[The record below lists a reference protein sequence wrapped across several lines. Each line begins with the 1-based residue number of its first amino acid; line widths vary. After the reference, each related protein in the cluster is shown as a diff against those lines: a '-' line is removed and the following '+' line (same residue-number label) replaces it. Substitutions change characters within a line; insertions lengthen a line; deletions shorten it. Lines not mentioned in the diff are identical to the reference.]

1 MADSYFLKLKAETPT
16 RLWVNNPTVPEITAA
31 LENGAVSCTTNP
43 TYGANMLKRDRD
55 YASGVLDACIK
66 DGGSVEAIADHAQQI
81 MVARVM
87 EYFRPVY
94 DRSNGADG
102 FVSIQG
108 NPRADE
114 SAQHII
120 EESRSYKKL
129 GPNLIAKIPAT
140 KAGLAAIETLLA
152 EGLPVIA
159 TEIFGIAQMT
169 AACEVYT
176 KATVKLKI
184 KPAYFVTHITGIFDE
199 YLKETAEKQGIKI
212 APEVLAQAGAAVC
225 RKQYRIMIEKG
236 YPGIMLGGGA
246 RNTNHFT
253 DFVGGAVHITI
264 NWSTAEEILAKNMKV
279 EKRMSVRTRPAAIA
293 ELREKLPDFRKA
305 WDENGLAI
313 DDFAGYGP
321 VQRFR
326 NQFIRG
332 WDALVDEI
340 EQRKRGKA

>member
-16 RLWVNNPTVPEITAA
+16 RLWVNNPTVPETEAA
-31 LENGAVSCTTNP
+31 LANGAVSCTTNP
-43 TYGANMLKRDRD
+43 TYCANMLKRDYD
-55 YASGVLDACIK
+55 YASRVIGACIK
-66 DGGSVEAIADHAQQI
+66 EGGSVEAIANRAQQTMAARI
-81 MVARVM
+81 MR
-87 EYFRPVY
+87 YFRPVY
-94 DRSNGADG
+94 DRSKGADG
-102 FVSIQG
+102 FVSIQD

-129 GPNLIAKIPAT
+129 GPNFIVKIPAT

-152 EGLPVIA
+152 EGIPVIA
-159 TEIFGIAQMT
+159 TEVFGIAQMT
-169 AACEVYT
+169 AACEVYK
-176 KATVKLKI
+176 KATVKLKT

-199 YLKETAEKQGIKI
+199 YLKETTEKQGINI
-212 APEVLAQAGAAVC
+212 APAVLAQAGAAVC
-225 RKQYRIMIEKG
+225 RKQYRIMIEQG

-246 RNTNHFT
+246 RNTGHFT

-264 NWSTAEEILAKNMKV
+264 NWSTAEEILAQNMKV
-279 EKRMSVRTRPAAIA
+279 EERMSVRTHPAAID

-305 WDENGLAI
+305 WDENGLAV

-332 WDALVDEI
+332 WDALIGEI
-340 EQRKRGKA
+340 EKRKQGKV